1 MNGVTDLSPLHVAL
15 LALAAFAAGTVDAIA
30 GGGGLV
36 TVPALLAA
44 GLPPHLALGTNKG
57 QAVFG
62 SGAALLRFA
71 RAGMVNGARARVA
84 FPAGFAGSLLGAAL
98 VLLVH
103 PALLRPVVLALLVA
117 VAFFTA
123 FRPRIRPRHA
133 PICRAAGEGQGEGDR
148 ASAAGASRPSLF
160 PVSSARAP
168 LGAATIALVIGA
180 YDGFF
185 GPGTGTFLII
195 AFALVL
201 GDGMARASGEAK
213 LVNFA
218 SNLAG
223 VAVFAARGVVLWR
236 VALPMAAAQFAG
248 ATLGAHLTVRHGDAF
263 VRRVVLAVVLALVL
277 KLGRDLL
284 AAG

>member
-1 MNGVTDLSPLHVAL
+1 MTDLPLLHVAL
-15 LALAAFAAGTVDAIA
+15 LTLAAFAAGTVDAVA

-44 GLPPHLALGTNKG
+44 GLPPHVALGTNKG

-71 RAGMVNGARARVA
+71 RAGMVGGARARVA

-103 PALLRPVVLALLVA
+103 PSLLRPVVLALLVA
-117 VAFFTA
+117 VGLFTA
-123 FRPRIRPRHA
+123 FRPRIRPR
-133 PICRAAGEGQGEGDR
+133 
-148 ASAAGASRPSLF
+148 
-160 PVSSARAP
+160 PVSTARAP
-168 LGAATIALVIGA
+168 LGAAAIALVIGA

-195 AFALVL
+195 AFAVVL

-223 VAVFAARGVVLWR
+223 VAVFAARDVVLWR
-236 VALPMAAAQFAG
+236 VALPMAAAQVAG